1 MSNPSIL
8 IVEDEAEDLASKV
21 RKLGYEVVGTTSS
34 GEEAF
39 ELARQ
44 LLPALVLMD
53 IRLDGAMDGIEAAE
67 KIHLEYNLPILFL
80 TAHSDRGTVE
90 RARQAGTFGYILKPF
105 DERDLR
111 VQIEMALYKHAVDQ
125 QLRVSK
131 ERLAGINQILQAAL
145 TCETE
150 EELGRTCLAIA
161 EKITRSQFGFIG
173 EINKAGLEDIAI
185 SNPGWDAWTIIDPGG
200 HLRPPGNFKMHGLY
214 GRVISDGRGLFTND
228 PANHP
233 DSIGLPENHPPLTSF
248 LGVPLIRE
256 GKVIGMLAVGNREGG
271 YTQAEQDTLEALAPP
286 IVEAFTRKRVEE
298 ALRRAKEAWERTF
311 DSVPDLITILD
322 NQHQIM
328 RVNAAMATRLGLKPE
343 ECIGLPCYETV
354 HGTSCPPAYCPHSRT
369 IADGREHVEEVHEE
383 RLGGDFLV
391 TTAPILDK
399 KGERIGS
406 VHIARDITERKQSE
420 AKLQALNEEL
430 EMRVKERTLELQ
442 ETQKLYLHAEK
453 LSAIGKLSAS
463 IAHEFNNPL
472 QGILTVLKGLKK
484 RAILEEEDKKLL
496 NAAIGEG
503 DRIKELIRSLHD
515 FNRPSSGRKTFMDV
529 HQSLDAILLLQKSDL
544 NERRITVERDY
555 AESLPQIMVISD
567 QVKQVFLNLLAN
579 AADACS
585 HHGGLIT
592 VSTWQENDN
601 VAVAIKDSGIGIKP
615 EDMEH
620 IFRPFFTTKAEFK
633 GTGLGLPVSY
643 GIVNNHQ
650 GKIQVESQPGEGTT
664 FTVVLPIKGAG
675 EIISATGVTP

>member
-391 TTAPILDK
+391 TTTPILDK

-515 FNRPSSGRKTFMDV
+515 FQSS
-529 HQSLDAILLLQKSDL
+529 
-544 NERRITVERDY
+544 
-555 AESLPQIMVISD
+555 
-567 QVKQVFLNLLAN
+567 FLR
-579 AADACS
+579 
-585 HHGGLIT
+585 
-592 VSTWQENDN
+592 QEN
-601 VAVAIKDSGIGIKP
+601 I
-615 EDMEH
+615 
-620 IFRPFFTTKAEFK
+620 
-633 GTGLGLPVSY
+633 Y
-643 GIVNNHQ
+643 GCASI
-650 GKIQVESQPGEGTT
+650 P
-664 FTVVLPIKGAG
+664 
-675 EIISATGVTP
+675 

>member
-21 RKLGYEVVGTTSS
+21 RKLGYEVAGTTSS

-311 DSVPDLITILD
+311 DSVPDLITLLD

-328 RVNAAMATRLGLKPE
+328 RVNAAMARRLGLKPE

-675 EIISATGVTP
+675 EIISATGVTH

>member
-1 MSNPSIL
+1 MSNPSIS

-150 EELGRTCLAIA
+150 EELGRTCLASA

-391 TTAPILDK
+391 TTTPILDK

-601 VAVAIKDSGIGIKP
+601 VAVAIKDSGAGIKP

>member
-391 TTAPILDK
+391 TTTPILDK

>member
-111 VQIEMALYKHAVDQ
+111 VQIEMALYKNAVDQ

-620 IFRPFFTTKAEFK
+620 IFRPFFTTKEEFK

-650 GKIQVESQPGEGTT
+650 GKIQVESQPGEGTI

-675 EIISATGVTP
+675 QIISATGVTP